1 MLKLLSQK
9 LKGKLNEAVVAVMPI
24 VLIVLVLCFSIT
36 PLTPSILLS
45 FLLGAL
51 MVILGMMF
59 FTLGAEISMT
69 PMGEKVGAKMTQSKN
84 VFLIV
89 CLSFLLGI
97 MITISE
103 PDLQVLA
110 TLVPSIPNMTIILAV
125 AVGVGIFL
133 VMALLRILYAISL
146 AKLLVVFYIV
156 VFILATLVPTD
167 FRAVAFDSGGVTTG
181 PMTVPFIMALGIG
194 IAAIRSDRNAADDSF
209 GLVALCSVGPILAVL
224 ILGLVFNPTES
235 GYSTTHIPQ
244 VNTTVELWNMFTYEL
259 PAYMEEIAISLL
271 PIVVFFGIFQVVS
284 LRLPKRSLGRIVTG
298 LIYTYIGLVLFLTGA
313 NVGFMP
319 TGNYLGTVL
328 ASSSFKYFL
337 IPIGAVIGFFIV
349 KAEPAVYVLN
359 HQVEELTDGRISARA
374 MGTALSLGVS
384 ASVALAMTRV
394 LTGIPVLYFLIPGY
408 AIAIILSF
416 KVPKIFT
423 AIAFDS
429 GGVASGPMT
438 ATFLLPLAQGAC
450 EAVGGNLVADAFGVV
465 AMVAM
470 TPLIT
475 IQVMGLITVIR
486 ERHIHNMVMAHPTE
500 AAVAE
505 NTIFGDMEIIEL

>member
-1 MLKLLSQK
+1 M
-9 LKGKLNEAVVAVMPI
+9 EAVVAVAPI
-24 VLIVLVLCFSIT
+24 ILIVLMLCFTIT

-45 FLLGAL
+45 FLIGAV
-51 MVILGMMF
+51 MVIFGMMF
-59 FTLGAEISMT
+59 FTLGAEMSMT
-69 PMGEKVGAKMTQSKN
+69 LMGEKVGAKMTQSKN
-84 VFLIV
+84 VLLIV
-89 CLSFLLGI
+89 CLSFLLGV

-110 TLVPSIPNMTIILAV
+110 ALVPSIPNMTIILAV
-125 AVGVGIFL
+125 AIGVGIFL
-133 VMALLRILYAISL
+133 TLSMIRILYSISL
-146 AKLLVVFYIV
+146 SKMLVFFYLI
-156 VFILATLVPTD
+156 VFILATQVPAD

-181 PMTVPFIMALGIG
+181 PMTVPFVMALGIG

-224 ILGLVFNPTES
+224 ILGLIFNPSEGAGS
-235 GYSTTHIPQ
+235 ATHIPQ
-244 VNTTVELWNMFTYEL
+244 VETTVELWKMFSYEL
-259 PAYMEEIAISLL
+259 PAYMEEIAVSLL
-271 PIVVFFGIFQVVS
+271 PIIAFFGIFQVVS
-284 LRLPKRSLGRIVTG
+284 LRLPKRNLLKIVAG
-298 LIYTYIGLVLFLTGA
+298 LVYTYIGLVLFLTGA

-319 TGNYLGTVL
+319 AGSYLGTVL
-328 ASSSFKYFL
+328 ASGKFRYLL
-337 IPIGAVIGFFIV
+337 IPIGALIGYFIV

-359 HQVEELTDGRISARA
+359 HQVEELTDGRISAKA

-384 ASVALAMTRV
+384 ASVALAMIRV

-416 KVPKIFT
+416 IVPKIFT

-475 IQVMGLITVIR
+475 IQIMGVVQMIKQKEHVVPEYSLD
-486 ERHIHNMVMAHPTE
+486 AFDDD
-500 AAVAE
+500 A
-505 NTIFGDMEIIEL
+505 IIDL